1 MKINIFVIC
10 VIINF
15 ALSAFPF
22 NVGYSD
28 ASQQIKGMDCF
39 QKFEF
44 DIISQKTNRFI
55 NKVPFTQIENTFKP
69 SVNSSEGIKM
79 FNFSLSQ
86 SFLSSLKKDDSKG
99 DTVELNF
106 YFEHVKKIDMLIEGQ
121 GEELL
126 SEMGETLYAN
136 GKNEYFGLLCGNKLI
151 DTAEIGAILALH
163 LSLTINE
170 VHKSPLIQNYLA
182 NVDADNSIQK
192 ITEIVQS
199 SGITGSLSIKAIQIG
214 GDAHKIGNI
223 LTKDQ
228 SGNYYAVRCEL
239 RNMLACQGA
248 ISGLL
253 NYARNS
259 FIPNVEDV
267 ENIQK
272 LVLLR
277 ENFTTV
283 SLSKYGLEV
292 PIYQIKKEDME
303 IRNAIESMYKESLY
317 YIEKTNN
324 IIAILPNNV
333 TGYSDIIS
341 AAKEINSLANFRKRQ
356 FDDPTFEYSIDI
368 KSCYDF
374 PDQCNNVMA
383 SLFNVKCVINKALF
397 AKISKV
403 GDVYPGLAVNYY
415 CKY

>member
-1 MKINIFVIC
+1 MKINFFVIC

-28 ASQQIKGMDCF
+28 ASQQIKSMDCF
-39 QKFEF
+39 QKFEY
-44 DIISQKTNRFI
+44 DIVSQKTNRFI
-55 NKVPFTQIENTFKP
+55 NKVPFSQIENTFKP
-69 SVNSSEGIKM
+69 SVPSSEGIKM

-86 SFLSSLKKDDSKG
+86 SFLSSLKKDESKG

-106 YFEHVKKIDMLIEGQ
+106 YFEHVKKIDMLIEGE

-136 GKNEYFGLLCGNKLI
+136 GTNEYFSLLCGNRLI

-170 VHKSPLIQNYLA
+170 VHKSPSIQNYLA
-182 NVDADNSIQK
+182 NATAENSIQK

-199 SGITGSLSIKAIQIG
+199 TGITGNLSIKAIQIG
-214 GDAHKIGNI
+214 GDAHRIGNI

-239 RNMLACQGA
+239 RNMAACQGA

-259 FIPNVEDV
+259 FIPNVED
-267 ENIQK
+267 EQNIQK

-283 SLSKYGLEV
+283 PLSKYGLEV
-292 PIYQIKKEDME
+292 PIFQIKSSDQE
-303 IRNAIESMYKESLY
+303 IRNIIENMYKESLY
-317 YIEKTNN
+317 YIERTNN
-324 IIAILPNNV
+324 IIAVLPSSV
-333 TGYSDIIS
+333 QGYSGFIS
-341 AAKEINSLANFRKRQ
+341 AAKEINSLALFRKRQ

-374 PDQCNNVMA
+374 PDQCASVLA
-383 SLFNVKCVINKALF
+383 SLFNVKCVVSRSLF
-397 AKISKV
+397 AGISKV
-403 GDVYPGLAVNYY
+403 GEVYPGLAVNYF